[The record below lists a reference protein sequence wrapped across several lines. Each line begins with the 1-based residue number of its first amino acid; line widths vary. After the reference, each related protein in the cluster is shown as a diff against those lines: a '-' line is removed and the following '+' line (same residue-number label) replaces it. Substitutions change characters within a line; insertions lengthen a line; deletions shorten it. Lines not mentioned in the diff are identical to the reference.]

1 MLKSG
6 VVLFTCMVNDM
17 KRSWRVFWASVPAI
31 GLMSLFKVSI
41 PSDELLGLCLLGS
54 LYWFA
59 LFVVEQFDT
68 YFSTFL
74 KVAGCYINQRY
85 RAKRGLAEP
94 TEEQN
99 RLLAEAEEIVNR
111 TKAQLEQSKKD
122 DIRLH
127 EIKQR
132 IAAIDIER
140 AK

>member
-6 VVLFTCMVNDM
+6 VVLFNCMVNDM
-17 KRSWRVFWASVPAI
+17 KIALNRWGHTFIPFGFAIVYMTDTENELSAIARVLAAY
-31 GLMSLFKVSI
+31 L
-41 PSDELLGLCLLGS
+41 
-54 LYWFA
+54 
-59 LFVVEQFDT
+59 LFVFAFEQFDT
-68 YFSTFL
+68 YLTALF
-74 KVAGCYINQRY
+74 KVIHVSLDARI
-85 RAKRGLAEP
+85 RAKHGLTEP